1 MRLLKT
7 ATIFL
12 SPVIQGGLV
21 LLLFTSLFTGCQN
34 AESKTSGPL
43 PATES
48 TPFAAPSASAAASAK
63 QQTLTLPNEMSS
75 ESASTDKTV
84 PTGEQGN
91 TQKEKPETFLQKKG
105 SGILLPENIVTD
117 LRDPFTP
124 PVAYLHEE
132 KKNSP
137 GLSSSA
143 AAYPEQ
149 ADTPPATGSTGSTA
163 AIMKT
168 AACSR
173 RLRDDSSNR
182 QQLHTAALNYARA
195 EELAKVLTTLFPGS
209 KLAADPVTNTVLCTG
224 NALQTKQFKEALDL
238 LDKAGQQ
245 VTLEAKILAIN
256 KSAEK
261 DLGLNWNWDILPRYP
276 TASSENKTVGGAKSA
291 DSANDYP
298 GHLRLGKNTR
308 AQFNFYATLHA
319 LLTSGKAK
327 VLATPSIITI
337 PGKEAGIFIGSHIPV
352 VTEKYNNG
360 QSSYATEYLDAGIK
374 LTYTPIVSQDGLI
387 TATVHTEV
395 STPALVSELKN
406 YRINSRTADTN
417 VRMKNGETLVI
428 GGLLSEE
435 EQNRLQQIPLLS
447 KIPLLGELFKHRYSV
462 KTKTEVIMLLTPY
475 LTEPG
480 KAPVIYDQKLA
491 EMLPPPPLRQPD
503 PKLH

>member
-1 MRLLKT
+1 MHFIKT

-12 SPVIQGGLV
+12 SPFIRGVLV
-21 LLLFTSLFTGCQN
+21 LLLFTSLFAGCQN
-34 AESKTSGPL
+34 AESKAVDPPPSTDSLPL
-43 PATES
+43 AS
-48 TPFAAPSASAAASAK
+48 PSASVTAAQKQPSA
-63 QQTLTLPNEMSS
+63 TLPKEASSGSVSANKITQANEQ
-75 ESASTDKTV
+75 E
-84 PTGEQGN
+84 N
-91 TQKEKPETFLQKKG
+91 TYKEKPETSFQKKA
-105 SGILLPENIVTD
+105 SGILLPENIMTD

-124 PVAYLHEE
+124 PVAYLHEG
-132 KKNSP
+132 KSRFSGLSP
-137 GLSSSA
+137 GTGIIH
-143 AAYPEQ
+143 PEQ
-149 ADTPPATGSTGSTA
+149 ARTTPATDPLPTA
-163 AIMKT
+163 ALT
-168 AACSR
+168 QADAFSR
-173 RLRDDSSNR
+173 GRGNDNNK
-182 QQLHTAALNYARA
+182 QQQIHTAVLNYARA
-195 EELAKVLTTLFPGS
+195 EELTKILATLFPGS
-209 KLAADPVTNTVLCTG
+209 KLAADPVTNTILCTG
-224 NALQTKQFKEALDL
+224 NALQTKQFREALHI

-245 VTLEAKILAIN
+245 VTLEARILAIN

-261 DLGLNWNWDILPRYP
+261 DLGLIWNWDIVPRYP
-276 TASSENKTVGGAKSA
+276 TSPSENATAKDTKNSG
-291 DSANDYP
+291 SANDYP
-298 GHLRLGKNTR
+298 GHLRLGKSTL

-352 VTEKYNNG
+352 VTEKHNNG

-374 LTYTPIVSQDGLI
+374 LTYTPIVSRDGLI

-462 KTKTEVIMLLTPY
+462 KTKTEVIILLTPY

-491 EMLPPPPLRQPD
+491 EMLPPPPLHQPD